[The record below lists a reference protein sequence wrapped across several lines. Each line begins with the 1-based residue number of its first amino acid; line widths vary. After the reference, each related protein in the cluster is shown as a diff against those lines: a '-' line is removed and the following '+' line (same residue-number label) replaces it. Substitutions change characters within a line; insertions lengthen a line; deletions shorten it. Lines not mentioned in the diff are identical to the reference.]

1 MEKELKRYLKRKIK
15 ISLAVVVS
23 FLITG
28 SISLSSVLNSND
40 IFIEN
45 DKLILGE
52 AINEKTDENTTA
64 EERGNGIVFRI
75 NQTTPTSMNIT
86 NSGIIK
92 GNLETLEFNYDE
104 DIWRENLTSGWGN
117 GISNEILPDGGTL
130 YSNFIL
136 NNSGLISGNFR
147 TEIVSSIAYPS
158 GNGVSFYKG
167 MNYYINQQL
176 IKGKIDNKGVILGN
190 YYIEKGESYPTGNPN
205 PTFGFGYGGS
215 GSGNGIIYYLPDY
228 SKKSDN
234 SNIEID
240 NIGLIKGNAD
250 TVSAEMFNGN
260 GILAM
265 NLNTLNNLGQ
275 IKGNSII
282 KSKINY
288 LDETIGTVGN
298 GNGLVGGNFYN
309 FNLNNNGF
317 ILGKSIAVNL
327 YSDNPDNNIRKDSSV
342 MYDGSGNG
350 IYLNNENGRNDLET
364 PLKLNNNGLISG
376 NSKYNALTDE
386 IEVISH
392 YYGNGNGVTYIGYT
406 ANVERQDYNHKM
418 EMNIQN
424 SGMIKGYYAGDR
436 VFNTHD
442 SDGNENKFTESRLA
456 KHDGSG
462 INYMSELAENDIYVN
477 NSGLISGNT
486 NKEFGNGINFFI
498 THAAQQTELDG
509 LYDIKANLTTIN
521 SGVIVG
527 KNSAIY
533 LDRANVNRDK
543 WVADPNEPWKGEYVE
558 VENKDIHLDIKNY
571 GILAGKNLVYVNE
584 EKNTNNPHSNKLT
597 EDEIK
602 QYVGQGLGVKL
613 DDNTNVTE
621 VVVGNGGVTNDEGDL
636 KGYEIKNVL
645 TQEEANN
652 QKFDKTLLSS
662 TLDKTDKIIIN
673 GVNKGLEVDKDLELS
688 NSILNSY
695 GVALTVDSNSN
706 FTGKGTIINGG
717 GLRGDS
723 EDTTKKYI
731 AVEGKENSA
740 LNFTEKTVINGDIA
754 FTESSVNS
762 NNSVVISDSSLNG
775 NLYGSNGNIDVE
787 INNNSILNGNI
798 DLSNSKES
806 TLKIKDN
813 VLINGDLIGSN
824 SSDKDKLIFE
834 GARDIKIFNKVSD
847 FSNIE
852 LAQNSDVTLYETAEV
867 TGNGEIKINEGNQLN
882 LRVDGTKKD
891 ENGKITGHALND
903 FNGSI
908 TGTTSLKPGDS
919 IEETGTTTDKDKIG
933 VFNIVT
939 NGLGVD
945 SVIDFSGV
953 KFDEE
958 NVWVKTDSI
967 LDSAEIDKENETV
980 VIKGEKDLY
989 SIDVDTTVDEKL
1001 YIKLNDIYKGVYTSG
1016 DKNFDRLKE
1025 ILYLNPTL
1033 TPEGNYTSV
1042 TDEQQMAT
1050 LLAYLKQIYTETPY
1064 SFSAQASRES
1074 MNIFGDIVKE
1084 NNFKAKDGEIIT
1096 YGGLTHNNGE
1106 GTDKYYGKNYHGFD
1120 IGSADTEVDSKM
1132 TGAYGQVEK
1141 GISDSTAIGLILGGN
1156 NNKLDIA
1163 TSSLKGASAYLGGY
1177 VKHDR
1182 GAFRGI
1188 AGVGIQYSDW
1198 DSHRNTMSDSY
1209 KENYSDRGLN
1219 IYAEGKYTKKLADG
1233 LFLEPKL
1240 GMNYD
1245 YVKQDSINESKDKAL
1260 ALDVDGK
1267 NFDTLSGNVGVD
1279 LRKEIVTEKGKHNL
1293 TAGVNYTRILS
1304 GADEDNLTGNFGGN
1318 SFDILVPQKTKD
1330 NVSIGLK
1337 YDIELEN
1344 GVMLGAKAS
1353 YDVPFKVSQ
1362 DNHTHRNEGS
1372 WRVGVGIGYRFN
1384 TLSDLNPMN
1393 IISSS
1398 KKDSSI
1404 TLRTKSYFEFD
1415 KAELNNNSKKVI
1427 EKFSEEINRDNL
1439 KGKIK
1444 IEGYTDNVGKSSY
1457 NEKLSLERAKQVAE
1471 ELKKQVKNSDTEYEV
1486 SGKGA
1491 NNPIGDNKTEIGR
1504 AKNRR
1509 VEIEFQEK

>member
-1 MEKELKRYLKRKIK
+1 MEKELKKYLKRKIK

-28 SISLSSVLNSND
+28 SISLSSVLSSND
-40 IFIEN
+40 IIIEN
-45 DKLILGE
+45 DKLILGQ

-64 EERGNGIVFRI
+64 EERGNGIVFRV
-75 NQTTPTSMNIT
+75 NEANPTQMSIT

-92 GNLETLEFNYDE
+92 GNLESSKFDNDDTNYSSF
-104 DIWRENLTSGWGN
+104 LTSGWGN
-117 GISNEILPDGGTL
+117 GISNEILTEGSTL
-130 YSNFIL
+130 DNTFIL
-136 NNSGLISGNFR
+136 NNSGMVSGNFQS
-147 TEIVSSIAYPS
+147 EIISSVAFPS
-158 GNGVSFYKG
+158 GNGISFYRG
-167 MNYYINQQL
+167 MIYRVKSQL
-176 IKGKIDNKGVILGN
+176 INGEINNKGVILGN
-190 YYIEKGESYPTGNPN
+190 YYLEKGEPYPMINP
-205 PTFGFGYGGS
+205 PLGFGYGSS
-215 GSGNGIIYYLPDY
+215 GSGNGIIYYLQYDNEKPD
-228 SKKSDN
+228 SSV
-234 SNIEID
+234 EID
-240 NIGLIKGNAD
+240 NIGLIKGN
-250 TVSAEMFNGN
+250 VNVFSNYKMYNGN

-265 NLNTLNNLGQ
+265 NLNNLNNSGQ
-275 IKGNSII
+275 IKGNSFLRNQE
-282 KSKINY
+282 KS
-288 LDETIGTVGN
+288 IGTVGN
-298 GNGLVGGNFYN
+298 GNGLVGLKFYN
-309 FNLNNNGF
+309 FNLNNNGL
-317 ILGKSIAVNL
+317 ILGKSIAGNV
-327 YSDNPDNNIRKDSSV
+327 YSSDVEKDYSV
-342 MYDGSGNG
+342 MYDGNGNG
-350 IYLNNENGRNDLET
+350 IYIDDKSVRNQIEI
-364 PLKLNNNGLISG
+364 PLKLNSNGLISG
-376 NSKYNALTDE
+376 NAKYNALAERKNIT
-386 IEVISH
+386 SH
-392 YYGNGNGVTYIGYT
+392 YYGNGSGITYLGYT
-406 ANVERQDYNHKM
+406 PGVEYQSYNRKM
-418 EMNIQN
+418 EMNIKN

-436 VFNTHD
+436 VFNTQD
-442 SDGNENKFTESRLA
+442 NDGNENKFTESRFA

-462 INYMSELAENDIYVN
+462 INYMSELQENNISIK

-486 NKEFGNGINFFI
+486 DKEFGNGITFFI
-498 THAAQQTELDG
+498 THAGKQIEPDG
-509 LYDIKANLTTIN
+509 LYDIKANLNTIN
-521 SGVIVG
+521 SGVILG
-527 KNSAIY
+527 KDSAIY
-533 LDRANVNRDK
+533 LDRANVDRDK
-543 WVADPNEPWKGEYVE
+543 WIEGDVPWEGEWVV
-558 VENKDIHLDIKNY
+558 VENKDINLDIKNY
-571 GILAGKNLVYVNE
+571 GILAGKNLVYVN
-584 EKNTNNPHSNKLT
+584 KT
-597 EDEIK
+597 EDTNKGNKNELTDEEIK
-602 QYVGQGLGVKL
+602 KYIGQGLGVKL

-621 VVVGNGGVTNDEGDL
+621 VVVGTGGTITDEGNL

-645 TQEEANN
+645 TQEEADR
-652 QKFDKTLLSS
+652 KEFDKTLLSS
-662 TLDKTDKIIIN
+662 TLNKTDKIIVN

-695 GVALTVDSNSN
+695 GVALTVNSN
-706 FTGKGTIINGG
+706 NKFTGKGTIINGG

-731 AVEGKENSA
+731 AVEAKENSS
-740 LNFTEKTVINGDIA
+740 LNFTEKTVINGDIV
-754 FTESSVNS
+754 FTTNSVTSSLVNGK
-762 NNSVVISDSSLNG
+762 NSVVISDSSLNG
-775 NLYGSNGNIDVE
+775 SLYGSNGNTDVE

-813 VLINGDLIGSN
+813 VLINGDLIGS
-824 SSDKDKLIFE
+824 STSDKDRLIFE
-834 GARDIKIFNKVSD
+834 GANNISIFNKVSD

-891 ENGKITGHALND
+891 ENGKVTGHALNN

-908 TGTTSLKPGDS
+908 TGTTSLRPGDS
-919 IEETGTTTDKDKIG
+919 VEETGTTVDKDKIG

-958 NVWVKTDSI
+958 KLWVKTDSI

-980 VIKGEKDLY
+980 VIRGEKDLY
-989 SIDVDTTVDEKL
+989 SIDVDTAVDEKL
-1001 YIKLNDIYKGVYTSG
+1001 YIKLNDIYIGVYTSG

-1025 ILYLNPTL
+1025 ILYLNPSL

-1050 LLAYLKQIYTETPY
+1050 LLAYLKQVYTETPY
-1064 SFSAQASRES
+1064 SFSAEASRKS

-1084 NNFKAKDGEIIT
+1084 NNFKAKDGEIMT

-1120 IGSADTEVDSKM
+1120 IGSADTKVDSKM
-1132 TGAYGQVEK
+1132 TGAYGQIEK
-1141 GISDSTAIGLILGGN
+1141 GISDSTAVGLMLGGN
-1156 NNKLDIA
+1156 NNKVDIA
-1163 TSSLKGASAYLGGY
+1163 TSDLKGNSAYLGGY
-1177 VKHDR
+1177 VKHDK

-1188 AGVGIQYSDW
+1188 AGVGIQYSNW

-1219 IYAEGKYTKKLADG
+1219 IYAEGKYSKELTEG
-1233 LFLEPKL
+1233 LFLEPKV
-1240 GMNYD
+1240 GVSYD
-1245 YVKQDSINESKDKAL
+1245 YIKQESINESKDKAL
-1260 ALDVDGK
+1260 ALEVDGK
-1267 NFDTLSGNVGVD
+1267 DFDILSGNVGLD

-1330 NVSIGLK
+1330 NVSVGLK
-1337 YDIELEN
+1337 YDIELET
-1344 GVMLGAKAS
+1344 GVMLGAKVS

-1362 DNHTHRNEGS
+1362 DNHTHKNEGS

-1393 IISSS
+1393 IVSSS
-1398 KKDSSI
+1398 KKDSSV

-1457 NEKLSLERAKQVAE
+1457 NEKLSLERATKVAE
-1471 ELKKQVKNSDTEYEV
+1471 ELKKQVKNSDTEYEIL
-1486 SGKGA
+1486 GKGTS
-1491 NNPIGDNKTEIGR
+1491 NPIGDNETEVGR

-1509 VEIEFQEK
+1509 VEIEFLEK

>member
-45 DKLILGE
+45 DKLILRE
-52 AINEKTDENTTA
+52 AINEKIDENTTA
-64 EERGNGIVFRI
+64 EQRGNGVVFRI
-75 NQTTPTSMNIT
+75 NQTIPTNMNIT

-104 DIWRENLTSGWGN
+104 DIWRSNLTSGWGN
-117 GISNEILPDGGTL
+117 GISNEILSDGGTL

-136 NNSGLISGNFR
+136 NNSGMVSGNFQA
-147 TEIVSSIAYPS
+147 EIVSSAAFPS

-167 MNYYINQQL
+167 LYNRKAQL
-176 IKGKIDNKGVILGN
+176 IKGNIDNKGVILGN
-190 YYIEKGESYPTGNPN
+190 YYLEKGEPYPTENRPL
-205 PTFGFGYGGS
+205 GFGYGSS
-215 GSGNGIIYYLPDY
+215 GSGNGIIYYLQYDD
-228 SKKSDN
+228 KKSD
-234 SNIEID
+234 SSIEIE

-250 TVSAEMFNGN
+250 VFSNYEMYNGN

-265 NLNTLNNLGQ
+265 NLNNLNNSGQ
-275 IKGNSII
+275 IKGNSFLRNQEE
-282 KSKINY
+282 S
-288 LDETIGTVGN
+288 IGTVGN
-298 GNGLVGGNFYN
+298 GNGLVGLKFYN
-309 FNLNNNGF
+309 FNLNNNGL
-317 ILGKSIAVNL
+317 ILGKSIAGNV
-327 YSDNPDNNIRKDSSV
+327 YSSDVEKDYSV
-342 MYDGSGNG
+342 MYDGNGNG
-350 IYLNNENGRNDLET
+350 IYIDDKSVRNQIET
-364 PLKLNNNGLISG
+364 PLKLNSNGLISG
-376 NSKYNALTDE
+376 NVKYNALAERKNIT
-386 IEVISH
+386 SH
-392 YYGNGNGVTYIGYT
+392 YYGNGSGITYLGYT
-406 ANVERQDYNHKM
+406 PGVEYQSYNRKM
-418 EMNIQN
+418 EMNIKN

-436 VFNTHD
+436 VFNTQD
-442 SDGNENKFTESRLA
+442 NDGNENKFTESRFA

-462 INYMSELAENDIYVN
+462 INYMSELQENNISIK

-486 NKEFGNGINFFI
+486 DKEFGNGITFFI
-498 THAAQQTELDG
+498 THAGKQIEPDG
-509 LYDIKANLTTIN
+509 LYDIKANLNTIN
-521 SGVIVG
+521 SGVILG
-527 KNSAIY
+527 KDSAIY
-533 LDRANVNRDK
+533 LDRANVNKDE
-543 WVADPNEPWKGEYVE
+543 WVEGNNPWEGEWVE
-558 VENKDIHLDIKNY
+558 VENTDIHLDIKNY

-584 EKNTNNPHSNKLT
+584 EENTNSPHSNKLT

-613 DDNTNVTE
+613 DDNTNAIE
-621 VVVGNGGVTNDEGDL
+621 VVIGSGGIITDEGDL

-645 TQEEANN
+645 TQEEAD
-652 QKFDKTLLSS
+652 KKEFDKTLLSS
-662 TLDKTDKIIIN
+662 TLDKTDKLIIN

-731 AVEGKENSA
+731 AVEGKEDSA
-740 LNFTEKTVINGDIA
+740 LNFTEKVLINGDIA
-754 FTESSVNS
+754 FTETTTDS

-775 NLYGSNGNIDVE
+775 NLYGSNGKTEVE
-787 INNNSILNGNI
+787 ISSNSILNGNI

-813 VLINGDLIGSN
+813 IIINGDLIGSN

-834 GARDIKIFNKVSD
+834 GATGINIFNKISD

-867 TGNGEIKINEGNQLN
+867 TGTGEIKITEGNQLN
-882 LRVDGTKKD
+882 LRVDGSKKD
-891 ENGKITGHALND
+891 ESGKITGHALND
-903 FNGSI
+903 FNGTI

-919 IEETGTTTDKDKIG
+919 IEETGTPIDKDKIG

-945 SVIDFSGV
+945 SVIDFSET

-958 NVWVKTDSI
+958 NVWIKTDSI

-989 SIDVDTTVDEKL
+989 SIDIDTTVDEKL

-1025 ILYLNPTL
+1025 ILYLNPNL
-1033 TPEGNYTSV
+1033 TPEGNYTAV

-1050 LLAYLKQIYTETPY
+1050 LLAYLKQVYTETPY
-1064 SFSAQASRES
+1064 SFSAEASRKS
-1074 MNIFGDIVKE
+1074 MNVFGDIVKE

-1120 IGSADTEVDSKM
+1120 IGSADTKVDSKM
-1132 TGAYGQVEK
+1132 TGAYGQIEK
-1141 GISDSTAIGLILGGN
+1141 GISDSTSVGLMLGGN
-1156 NNKLDIA
+1156 NNKVDIA
-1163 TSSLKGASAYLGGY
+1163 TSDLKGNSAYLGGY
-1177 VKHDR
+1177 VKHDK

-1188 AGVGIQYSDW
+1188 AGIGIQYSDW

-1219 IYAEGKYTKKLADG
+1219 IYAEGKYTKELTEG
-1233 LFLEPKL
+1233 LFLEPKV
-1240 GMNYD
+1240 GVSYD
-1245 YVKQDSINESKDKAL
+1245 YIKQESINESKDKAL
-1260 ALDVDGK
+1260 ALEVDGK
-1267 NFDTLSGNVGVD
+1267 DFDTLSGNVGLD

-1330 NVSIGLK
+1330 NVSVGIK
-1337 YDIELEN
+1337 YDIELET
-1344 GVMLGAKAS
+1344 GVMLGAKVS
-1353 YDVPFKVSQ
+1353 YDVPLKVSQ
-1362 DNHTHRNEGS
+1362 DNHTHKNEGS

-1384 TLSDLNPMN
+1384 TLNDLNPMN

-1457 NEKLSLERAKQVAE
+1457 NEKLSLERATKVAE
-1471 ELKKQVKNSDTEYEV
+1471 ELKKQVKSSDTEYEIL
-1486 SGKGA
+1486 GKGA
-1491 NNPIGDNKTEIGR
+1491 SNPIGDNETEVGR

-1509 VEIEFQEK
+1509 VEIEFLEK